1 MAGQTGNGNN
11 VKLTYN
17 YTNNPQPDTDVE
29 KEPETD
35 PKVYTWGI
43 DISKKGE
50 DGSTLEGVVF
60 NLYKDSADGE
70 AMKFSAA
77 GNVYTYSEGGN
88 ADLTT
93 DRDGRIYIKGLESGT
108 YYLKETKTVQ
118 GYVLLKDPVQ
128 IVING
133 DNTTGAAA
141 GTAGGEN
148 AAITADGSSLAANV
162 ALTVVN
168 NKGFDLPKT
177 GAAGTA
183 VFAIAGIA
191 VVAAAG
197 ALLIFRR
204 KTGK

>member
-50 DGSTLEGVVF
+50 DGSALEGVVF

-77 GNVYTYSEGGN
+77 GNVYAYSEGGN

-133 DNTTGAAA
+133 DNTTGVAA

-177 GAAGTA
+177 GDAGTA